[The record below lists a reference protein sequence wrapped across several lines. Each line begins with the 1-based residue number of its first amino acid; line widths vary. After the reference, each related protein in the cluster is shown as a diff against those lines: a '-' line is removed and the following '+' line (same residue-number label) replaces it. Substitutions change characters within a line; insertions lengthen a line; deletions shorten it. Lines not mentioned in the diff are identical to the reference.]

1 MLGILMGQSSLR
13 GRLPLTTVSHYAGDE
28 GQSHGASSGK
38 WDFSRALFQGA
49 ASQLLDN
56 RFTEPVAVDPTEE
69 RLDDRSHQRGFSVN
83 IIPIGSNEKL
93 NVSVAGRRCCGC
105 IWC

>member
-1 MLGILMGQSSLR
+1 LWKGLLV
-13 GRLPLTTVSHYAGDE
+13 TVSHYAGDE

-38 WDFSRALFQGA
+38 WDFSGTLFQA
-49 ASQLLDN
+49 AESQALDS
-56 RFTEPVAVDPTEE
+56 RFTELVPIDGESAP
-69 RLDDRSHQRGFSVN
+69 RDDLNHQRGFSVN
-83 IIPIGSNEKL
+83 IIPISSNEKL

>member
-1 MLGILMGQSSLR
+1 VFSSLMRRSSLR
-13 GRLPLTTVSHYAGDE
+13 GRLPPSTVSHYAGDE
-28 GQSHGASSGK
+28 GRSHGASSGK
-38 WDFSRALFQGA
+38 WDFSKALFQGA
-49 ASQLLDN
+49 ASQLLDI
-56 RFTEPVAVDPTEE
+56 RFTEPVAVDQTEASQ
-69 RLDDRSHQRGFSVN
+69 DDHQYQRGFSVN